1 MLLRQLLFIRALSYA
16 YFRMKSFIYSYHR
29 MQELI
34 LYVVC
39 LISAEYVLTK
49 LCFLNKGQCIE
60 ANVEV

>member
-16 YFRMKSFIYSYHR
+16 YFRMKSFIYSYHS

-34 LYVVC
+34 LFVVC
-39 LISAEYVLTK
+39 LISAEFVTK